1 MKNVSLVFYAKGHR
15 NIIAT
20 HKTTFEF
27 TKEQSLSKRGN
38 CIVGVKSTKSGVD
51 FPIGFKKTA
60 KNQEAKITI
69 IIEINNLKEK
79 IIAFGDPQL
88 QFSHQTDLVVRK
100 SNFVC
105 NRTLAVRADKSSAD
119 FSREIIEKLKDPNQN
134 IKIILKVEN

>member
-1 MKNVSLVFYAKGHR
+1 MKNVSLVFYGKGHR

-38 CIVGVKSTKSGVD
+38 CIVAVKSTKSGID
-51 FPIGFKKTA
+51 LPIDFKKIA
-60 KNQEAKITI
+60 KNQESKITI
-69 IIEINNLKEK
+69 IIETDNLKEK
-79 IIAFGDPQL
+79 IIAFGDPKL

-100 SNFVC
+100 SNFIC
-105 NRTLAVRADKSSAD
+105 NRTLAIRADKSSAD

-134 IKIILKVEN
+134 IKITLKVKN

>member
-1 MKNVSLVFYAKGHR
+1 MKNVSLIFYAKGHK

-27 TKEQSLSKRGN
+27 TKEPSLSKRGN
-38 CIVGVKSTKSGVD
+38 CIVAVKSTKAGVD
-51 FPIGFKKTA
+51 FPFDFKKIV
-60 KNQEAKITI
+60 KNKEAKIRI
-69 IIEINNLKEK
+69 IIETDNLKEK
-79 IIAFGDPQL
+79 IIAFGDPNLQL
-88 QFSHQTDLVVRK
+88 SHQTDLVVRK

-134 IKIILKVEN
+134 IKITLKVEN